1 MPPAKIAVSLPAF
14 VITISVIIVLMLF
27 WLFFKNAQHI
37 SSVLDKKL
45 SLEHGVNA
53 LTQLVGEVAK
63 NSPPPLLGDATTT
76 TTTPMSTLL
85 NSLEHIHLI
94 NDPKAYVF
102 IFDSAGNQIA
112 DGSAPLRTR
121 PGLNM
126 LNYVDS
132 DGNPV
137 VKMLIDRASSGGGYV
152 EFKWPDPITKHNSK
166 KLAYV
171 KLIPNTPSWLLGSG
185 IYQ

>member
-45 SLEHGVNA
+45 SLEHGVIA

-63 NSPPPLLGDATTT
+63 NSPPTNNDAPTPLA
-76 TTTPMSTLL
+76 TLL

-102 IFDSAGNQIA
+102 ILDSNGNQVV
-112 DGSAPLRTR
+112 DGSAPMRAR
-121 PGLNM
+121 PGINM

-171 KLIPNTPSWLLGSG
+171 KPIPNTPSWLLGSG